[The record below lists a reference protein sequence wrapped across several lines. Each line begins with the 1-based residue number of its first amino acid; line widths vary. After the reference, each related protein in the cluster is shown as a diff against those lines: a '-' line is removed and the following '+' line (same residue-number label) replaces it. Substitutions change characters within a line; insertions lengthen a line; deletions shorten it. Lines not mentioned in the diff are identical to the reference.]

1 MLLNGCISVVIIMSW
16 GPYTLWVKKWD
27 AMVMS
32 VISPNVYRFSKKK
45 FTVRI
50 DSKFA
55 IKLYLKIPPCH
66 NHAVHYLVKYLCSK
80 NRRAQ
85 EVSAAKCLVDLATQK
100 NCFKIFVWWNKQYLF
115 LWQKDVHISHIK
127 NCMTNVH
134 NCCNKENDVAAKCYT
149 WSAVGQ
155 SLMASVC

>member
-1 MLLNGCISVVIIMSW
+1 MRCHGHVRNFAKCLPI
-16 GPYTLWVKKWD
+16 
-27 AMVMS
+27 
-32 VISPNVYRFSKKK
+32 FKKK

-55 IKLYLKIPPCH
+55 IKLYLKIPPYH

-100 NCFKIFVWWNKQYLF
+100 NCFKIFV
-115 LWQKDVHISHIK
+115 
-127 NCMTNVH
+127 
-134 NCCNKENDVAAKCYT
+134 
-149 WSAVGQ
+149 
-155 SLMASVC
+155 